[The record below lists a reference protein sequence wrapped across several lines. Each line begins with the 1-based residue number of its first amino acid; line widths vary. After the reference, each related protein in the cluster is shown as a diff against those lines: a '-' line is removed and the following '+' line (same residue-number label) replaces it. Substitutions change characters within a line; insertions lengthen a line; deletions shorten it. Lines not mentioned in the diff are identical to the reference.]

1 MSTRSF
7 FIQSFQYPLFISHLS
22 TSQFGLTEGAEG
34 ATGGGTTTLD
44 SMNLNHTLNSNI
56 YHKYHDHYILVC
68 FTSPMGKRKIL
79 FILPY
84 PYALATSCEEPTH
97 WKRPWCWEKLK
108 AEGEAGDRGWDGWMA
123 SPMRWTWVWASSGSW
138 RWTGKPGCCSPWGHT
153 MSWTWLSDWIE
164 LNSYAQDNKDGK
176 QEFLAYFMAHQLT
189 VTVSSI

>member
-1 MSTRSF
+1 M
-7 FIQSFQYPLFISHLS
+7 FISHFS
-22 TSQFGLTEGAEG
+22 TSQFGLTEGG
-34 ATGGGTTTLD
+34 WG
-44 SMNLNHTLNSNI
+44 SHRWRNNHPGQYESKSYSNSNI
-56 YHKYHDHYILVC
+56 YHKYHDHYILIH

-84 PYALATSCEEPTH
+84 PYALATWCEEPTH

-108 AEGEAGDRGWDGWMA
+108 AGEAGNRGWDGWMA

-138 RWTGKPGCCSPWGHT
+138 RRTGKPGCCSPWGHT
-153 MSWTWLSDWIE
+153 MSWTRLSDWIE

-176 QEFLAYFMAHQLT
+176 QEFLAYFMAHRLR